1 MAKTDNLKLSILV
14 NGAPVYFGAP
24 VIYSQKE
31 TGGEIILIMQTEI
44 GKDPTKQKIEIQIKN
59 NTYVEPTVDTP
70 TGDASPSS
78 DI

>member
-31 TGGEIILIMQTEI
+31 AGGELTLIMQTEI
-44 GKDPTKQKIEIQIKN
+44 GKDPSKQKIEIQIKN
-59 NTYVEPTVDTP
+59 NTYVEPIVDTP
-70 TGDASPSS
+70 AGNTSPST